1 MSQERVL
8 VARHTGFN
16 HVVVTEDLF
25 GVRTLRFGHE
35 GVCQSMVK
43 VGDPDHLALPY
54 TTVLPLCLAFVDAPR
69 HALIVGLGGGAL
81 PMFLHQRLPHLAIDV
96 VELDP
101 GVLEVACE
109 FFGFE
114 EAPGLRVWIEDG
126 RDFIEGHTGR
136 YDLVILDGFD
146 AESIPRHL
154 RTLEFLEAVKRALAP
169 GGIAVANVWGKS
181 FNTLYADMLRTYAAA
196 FTDLYVLDVEG
207 PGTKI
212 FIGCPE
218 AQSVSR
224 EQLLMRAAE
233 VSQRYGFRH
242 ALADSLA
249 GFRTAG
255 QERVGPGSVLRDG
268 I

>member
-16 HVVVTEDLF
+16 HVVVTEDRF

-43 VGDPDHLALPY
+43 VGDPEHLELPY
-54 TTVLPLCLAFVDAPR
+54 TAVLPLCLAFVDAPTR
-69 HALIVGLGGGAL
+69 ALIVGLGGGAL
-81 PMFLHQRLPHLAIDV
+81 PMFLHRSLPHLAIEV
-96 VELDP
+96 VELDS
-101 GVLEVACE
+101 GVLDVARE

-114 EAPGLRVWIEDG
+114 EDARMRVWIEDG

-146 AESIPRHL
+146 AEAIPAHL

-169 GGIAVANVWGKS
+169 GGIAVANVWGKN
-181 FNTLYADMLRTYAAA
+181 FNTLYADMLHTYAAA
-196 FTDLYVLDVEG
+196 FAELYVLDVEG

-212 FIGCPE
+212 FIGCPQ

-224 EQLLMRAAE
+224 EKLVVRAAE
-233 VSQRYGFRH
+233 ISKQYGLRH
-242 ALADSLA
+242 PLVDSLA

-255 QERVGPGSVLRDG
+255 QERVGPGSVLRD
-268 I
+268 

>member
-1 MSQERVL
+1 MSEERVL

-16 HVVVTEDLF
+16 QVVVTEDCF

-35 GVCQSMVK
+35 GLCQSMVK
-43 VGDPDHLALPY
+43 VGDPDHLELPY
-54 TTVLPLCLAFVDAPR
+54 TTVLPLCLAFVHAPR
-69 HALIVGLGGGAL
+69 RALIVGLGGGAL
-81 PMFLHQRLPHLAIDV
+81 PMFLHKRLPHLAMDV

-109 FFGFE
+109 FFGFKE
-114 EAPGLRVWIEDG
+114 DDGLRVWIEDG
-126 RDFIEGHTGR
+126 RDFIEEHAGR

-146 AESIPRHL
+146 AEGIPLHL
-154 RTLEFLEAVKRALAP
+154 RTLEFLEAVRRALVP

-196 FTDLYVLDVEG
+196 FADLYVLDVEG

-218 AQSVSR
+218 GRSVSR
-224 EQLLMRAAE
+224 EQLAERAAE
-233 VSQRYGFRH
+233 VSERYGFRH

-249 GFRTAG
+249 GFRTAE

-268 I
+268 M